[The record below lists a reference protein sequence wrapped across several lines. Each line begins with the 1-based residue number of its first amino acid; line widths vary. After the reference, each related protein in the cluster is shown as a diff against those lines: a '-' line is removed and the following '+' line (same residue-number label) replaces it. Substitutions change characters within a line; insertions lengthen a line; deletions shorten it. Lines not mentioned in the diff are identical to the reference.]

1 MGPWGLLLS
10 PQGQIKAALLP
21 YSRRCGVDRR
31 AGLKPDSL
39 TSASRGHGSGVQPST
54 PPPRESQNPHLSNG
68 NRSPC

>member
-21 YSRRCGVDRR
+21 ESRRCGVDRR

-39 TSASRGHGSGVQPST
+39 TSASRGRGSGVQPST
-54 PPPRESQNPHLSNG
+54 PALESQNPHLSNG
-68 NRSPC
+68 SRSPC